1 MIQLPNNCRLSK
13 ISVHP
18 SNWKTTKASLNVKW
32 RIVYRFY
39 DDNVGLQKQI
49 RKQGMNEFEDLKG
62 RQAATKA
69 ILENEIR
76 ILEEGY
82 NPIQNS
88 LIKEAVLENDIPS
101 EKTPFNQAIEM
112 ALKSIDVEK
121 HTKEDLTSVAGFV
134 KMAAD
139 HLKIDGKPIAQTPI
153 GKIRKRDI
161 RALFDYLSK
170 KRNWSNNTY
179 NYYRSHMMMF
189 YKELGEFDAVE
200 SNIPRELSK
209 KNTVKATR
217 ILLTPDQRTKVK
229 EKIISKNYRYWLFIN
244 MFFHSGARITEFCR
258 LKISDVSLERQ
269 TATFLIK
276 KRKQWMKV
284 AKPIKN
290 IALPFWEEFLKDYN
304 DPNHYVIS
312 WRLKPGPDQI
322 RTEQITRR
330 WKNWVK
336 KDKELNI
343 CADFYSLKHLNSD
356 EVSDLVGIEKAQK
369 LNSHTSTRTTRIY
382 AINEAAREMEIIKR
396 VGNEF

>member
-1 MIQLPNNCRLSK
+1 MKKLPHNCRVGKMSVYPKNWYKSK
-13 ISVHP
+13 SSMKVT
-18 SNWKTTKASLNVKW
+18 WKIIYL
-32 RIVYRFY
+32 FY
-39 DDNVGLQKQI
+39 DDKTKQKAQI
-49 RKQGMNEFEDLKG
+49 RKKGMNDLHVWEARKDI
-62 RQAATKA
+62 TIKLMSDEMKV
-69 ILENEIR
+69 LEA
-76 ILEEGY
+76 GY
-82 NPIQNS
+82 NPITDQQ
-88 LIKEAVLENDIPS
+88 IIDTPS
-101 EKTPFNQAIEM
+101 NMDVPTEHTPFNQALDM

-121 HTKEDLTSVAGFV
+121 HTKEDLTSVSGFI

-139 HLKIDGKPIAQTPI
+139 VIRINGKLISQTPI
-153 GKIRKRDI
+153 GEIRKRDI

-170 KRNWSNNTY
+170 RRNWTNNTY

-217 ILLTPDQRTKVK
+217 ILLTPDQRKKVK

-258 LKISDVSLERQ
+258 LKISDVNLERQ

-276 KRKQWMKV
+276 KRKQWMRV

-290 IALPFWEEFLKDYN
+290 IALPFWEQYLKN
-304 DPNHYVIS
+304 FTDPNHYVVS

-336 KDKELNI
+336 KDKDLNI
-343 CADFYSLKHLNSD
+343 CADFYALKHLNTD

-369 LNSHTSTRTTRIY
+369 LNSHTSDRTTRIY
-382 AINEAAREMEIIKR
+382 AINETAREMEIIKR

>member
-1 MIQLPNNCRLSK
+1 MKNLPHNCRVGKMSVYPKNWDKSK
-13 ISVHP
+13 S
-18 SNWKTTKASLNVKW
+18 SMKYTWKIIYL
-32 RIVYRFY
+32 FY
-39 DDNVGLQKQI
+39 DDKNHQKQQI
-49 RKQGMNEFEDLKG
+49 RRKGMNDLHTWSERKQATLDLMADEM
-62 RQAATKA
+62 RL
-69 ILENEIR
+69 LEA
-76 ILEEGY
+76 GF
-82 NPIQNS
+82 NPITNVQ
-88 LIKEAVLENDIPS
+88 IIEAPS
-101 EKTPFNQAIEM
+101 NLDVPTEQTPFNQALDM

-121 HTKEDLTSVAGFV
+121 HTKEDLTSVSGFI

-139 HLKIDGKPIAQTPI
+139 VIRINGKLISQTPI
-153 GKIRKRDI
+153 GEIRKRDI

-258 LKISDVSLERQ
+258 LKISDVNLERQ

-290 IALPFWEEFLKDYN
+290 IALPFLFALRHK
-304 DPNHYVIS
+304 
-312 WRLKPGPDQI
+312 
-322 RTEQITRR
+322 
-330 WKNWVK
+330 
-336 KDKELNI
+336 
-343 CADFYSLKHLNSD
+343 C
-356 EVSDLVGIEKAQK
+356 
-369 LNSHTSTRTTRIY
+369 
-382 AINEAAREMEIIKR
+382 
-396 VGNEF
+396 